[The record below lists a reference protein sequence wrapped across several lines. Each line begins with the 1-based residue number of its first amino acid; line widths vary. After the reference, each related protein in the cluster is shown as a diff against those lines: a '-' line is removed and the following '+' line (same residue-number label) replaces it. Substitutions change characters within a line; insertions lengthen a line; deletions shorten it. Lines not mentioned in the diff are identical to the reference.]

1 MSTTKQAHKPPGR
14 LRSSIV
20 ARLNFRLF
28 LRLLGIYFSTDL
40 LLTLLFAGGV
50 VVWSER
56 QCGDIA
62 ALLPHQIPLAGIKIV
77 DRAAAF
83 CQLPELCFR
92 CQRGDLL
99 SFLRGIFCP
108 ADAGIFDINSVAEL
122 RSVVNAQCTGAG
134 QKMLPARTQKMPGRG
149 FSGTEKHDI
158 LKTLFSNIRQRGNE
172 RKCRGPTLPE
182 VKNTRPLRAAKG

>member
-62 ALLPHQIPLAGIKIV
+62 ALVEERGVPSAEATLWMAAG
-77 DRAAAF
+77 
-83 CQLPELCFR
+83 
-92 CQRGDLL
+92 
-99 SFLRGIFCP
+99 
-108 ADAGIFDINSVAEL
+108 ADEGSEAD
-122 RSVVNAQCTGAG
+122 
-134 QKMLPARTQKMPGRG
+134 
-149 FSGTEKHDI
+149 
-158 LKTLFSNIRQRGNE
+158 
-172 RKCRGPTLPE
+172 
-182 VKNTRPLRAAKG
+182 

>member
-62 ALLPHQIPLAGIKIV
+62 ALVEERGVPSAEATLWMAAGDYTVTAGEGEPAGVRMPHWLPWP
-77 DRAAAF
+77 AAT
-83 CQLPELCFR
+83 
-92 CQRGDLL
+92 RG
-99 SFLRGIFCP
+99 G
-108 ADAGIFDINSVAEL
+108 
-122 RSVVNAQCTGAG
+122 
-134 QKMLPARTQKMPGRG
+134 
-149 FSGTEKHDI
+149 
-158 LKTLFSNIRQRGNE
+158 E
-172 RKCRGPTLPE
+172 R
-182 VKNTRPLRAAKG
+182 